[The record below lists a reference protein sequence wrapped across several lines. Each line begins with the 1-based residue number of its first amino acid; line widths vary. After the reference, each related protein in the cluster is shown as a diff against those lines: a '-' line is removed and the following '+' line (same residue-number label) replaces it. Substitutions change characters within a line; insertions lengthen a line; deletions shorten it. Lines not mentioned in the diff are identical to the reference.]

1 MKLST
6 EVNVNSAIK
15 VSNSRESEVA
25 SQSSMEGLKWVPHES
40 WGALTFLS
48 NFLKGK
54 RTFP

>member
-1 MKLST
+1 
-6 EVNVNSAIK
+6 
-15 VSNSRESEVA
+15 
-25 SQSSMEGLKWVPHES
+25 MEGLKWVPHES